1 MARTAWT
8 ARRRR
13 VFLETLRTSANVSAS
28 ARASGASRR
37 DLYRYRQNDPAFR
50 EDWDHALEEALDD
63 LEGELRRRA
72 VEGVEKPIYYGGKP
86 CGAVRSYSD
95 NLGMF
100 LLKSR
105 RPHVFAS
112 NGAIRHPDADE
123 GGPDDA
129 RERLEQMLERLEA
142 LSDNSNENDD
152 DTSSA

>member
-28 ARASGASRR
+28 ARASGISRR
-37 DLYRYRQNDPAFR
+37 DLYRFRQADPAFR

-72 VEGVEKPIYYGGKP
+72 VEGVEKPVYYGGKA
-86 CGAVRSYSD
+86 CGAIRSYSD

-100 LLKSR
+100 LLKSH
-105 RPHVFAS
+105 RPHVFADK
-112 NGAIRHPDADE
+112 GARRAPAVGDAD
-123 GGPDDA
+123 PDRT
-129 RERLEQMLERLEA
+129 RERLEQMFERLES
-142 LSDNSNENDD
+142 LSDDQKEGSDD
-152 DTSSA
+152 SAA